1 LLVSPEFLFRA
12 ERDPEGLAAGT
23 PYRVSDVALA
33 SRLSFFLWSS
43 IPDDELLAAA
53 ERGELR
59 EPDEIEA
66 QVRRMLADPRAS
78 AFTANFAGQW
88 LYLRNLEAV
97 VPVQSEFPDFD
108 DTLRESLARETEL
121 FFASIVQEDRSA
133 LDLLRADYTFL
144 NERVARLYGI
154 PNIKGSHFRRV
165 TLPADNPRRGL
176 LGHGSILTVTSYPDR
191 TSPVVR
197 GKWILENLLGVP
209 PPPPLPNVPDL
220 DATDGSGATLPMR
233 ERLAAHRASPTCAS
247 CHVLMDPL
255 GFALENFD
263 AIGRW
268 RTLDEVG
275 GSIDASGELPDGTAF
290 DGAEGLRG
298 ALLGS
303 DRFLMTLTEK
313 LLTYSVGRGVE
324 YYDQPAIRKI
334 VHDAEGSD
342 YRFSALVLGVV
353 QSAPFQMRTVR

>member
-1 LLVSPEFLFRA
+1 
-12 ERDPEGLAAGT
+12 
-23 PYRVSDVALA
+23 
-33 SRLSFFLWSS
+33 
-43 IPDDELLAAA
+43 
-53 ERGELR
+53 
-59 EPDEIEA
+59 
-66 QVRRMLADPRAS
+66 
-78 AFTANFAGQW
+78 
-88 LYLRNLEAV
+88 V

-108 DTLRESLARETEL
+108 DTLRRSLERETEL

-154 PNIKGSHFRRV
+154 PNIKGNHFRRV
-165 TLPADNPRRGL
+165 TLPSDSPRRGL

-197 GKWILENLLGVP
+197 GKWILENLLGTP

-220 DATDGSGATLPMR
+220 EATDGSGTTLPMR

-247 CHVLMDPL
+247 CHVLMEPL
-255 GFALENFD
+255 GFELENFD
-263 AIGRW
+263 ATGRW

-275 GSIDASGELPDGTAF
+275 GPIDASGELPDGTAF
-290 DGAEGLRG
+290 DGAGGLRA

-303 DRFLMTLTEK
+303 DRFVMTLTEK
-313 LLTYSVGRGVE
+313 LLTYAVGRGVE
-324 YYDQPAIRKI
+324 YYDQPALRKI
-334 VHDAEGSD
+334 VHDAAESD

-353 QSAPFQMRTVR
+353 QSAPFQMRTAK